1 MCGITGLWE
10 PGKTG
15 SEAYLEA
22 RVRSMANRLLHRGPD
37 DEGVWTDANAGL
49 AFGHRRLSIIDLSP
63 LGHQPMLSASG
74 RYVVVF
80 NGELY
85 NFTDLRVD
93 LEGQGHVFRGHS
105 DTEVLL
111 AEVERVGIER
121 AVEKF
126 NGMFAIALWDRREQT
141 LTLARDPFGEKPLY
155 YCRVS
160 GGVLFGSEL
169 KALAAHPNFR
179 GEIDREALTLY
190 MRHGYVPGPWSIY
203 RGVCKLPPGHLL
215 TIRDGLRELEAPKAY
230 WSAKTAAEKALQNPF
245 RGTEAEATRELEL
258 LLKDAIGLRMVSDVP
273 LGAFLSG
280 GIDSS
285 TVVALMQAQSARP
298 VKTFTIGFREQGFNE
313 AEDAAAVARHLGT
326 EHTELYLSPNDIIG
340 VIPQVPHFYDEPFAD
355 SSQLPTYLVSQLA
368 RRQVT
373 VSLSGDGGD
382 ELFGGYNRYAWE
394 RQSHRAI
401 GWAPL
406 EVRRALAGVVS
417 AVSPER
423 WDMAFEHL
431 GWALPSVLRQRN
443 PGDKLHKLAD
453 VLRSPDRAST
463 YLSLI
468 SSWQQPEQVVLQG
481 QEPRTLVRSPA
492 KWVRAREYSERF
504 MYLDTV
510 TYLPDDILVKLD
522 RAAMAVSLEGRV
534 PLLDTRVFDFAWRL
548 PWHFRVRGQQGKWL
562 LRKVLYRYVPQ
573 KLVERPKTGF
583 GVPLHAWLRGPLRSW
598 VEDLLS
604 EERLKREGFLDSGL
618 IRKAWKEH
626 LSGARNWQSR
636 LWTVLMFQSWL
647 DRYNR
652 ARAS

>member
-1 MCGITGLWE
+1 
-10 PGKTG
+10 
-15 SEAYLEA
+15 
-22 RVRSMANRLLHRGPD
+22 MANRLLHRGPD
-37 DEGVWTDANAGL
+37 DEGFWIDERAGV

-63 LGHQPMLSASG
+63 LGHQPMESASK

-85 NFTDLRVD
+85 NFTDLRVG
-93 LEGQGHVFRGHS
+93 LEAQGHTFRGHS

-111 AEVERVGIER
+111 AQVEQLGVER
-121 AVEKF
+121 AVERF
-126 NGMFAIALWDRREQT
+126 NGMFAFALWDRREQA
-141 LTLARDPFGEKPLY
+141 LTIARDPFGEKPLY
-155 YCRVS
+155 YCRVP
-160 GGVLFGSEL
+160 GGFLFGSEL

-203 RGVCKLPPGHLL
+203 RGVHKLPPGHLL
-215 TIRDGLRELEAPKAY
+215 TLRDGAREPEAPRAY
-230 WSAKTAAEKALQNPF
+230 WSAKSVAEQAQQHPF
-245 RGTEAEATRELEL
+245 RGSEEEATRELEL

-326 EHTELYLSPNDIIG
+326 EHTELYLSAQDVLG
-340 VIPQVPHFYDEPFAD
+340 VIPKVPEFYDEPFAD

-394 RQSHRAI
+394 RQAHRAL

-406 EVRRALAGVVS
+406 EVRKTVANALSG
-417 AVSPER
+417 VSPER
-423 WDMAFEHL
+423 WDTTFDRL
-431 GWALPSVLRQRN
+431 GRLLPPVLRQRN
-443 PGDKLHKLAD
+443 PGDKLHKLAE
-453 VLRSPDRAST
+453 VLRARDRDGT

-468 SSWQQPEQVVLQG
+468 SSWQKPEEIVLG
-481 QEPRTLVRSPA
+481 GREPRTAVRDPSQ
-492 KWVRAREYSERF
+492 WVRTKEYSERF
-504 MYLDTV
+504 MYLDAI

-534 PLLDTRVFDFAWRL
+534 PLLDTRVFEFAWKL
-548 PWHFRVRGQQGKWL
+548 PWHFKVRGQQGKWL

-583 GVPLHAWLRGPLRSW
+583 GVPLHTWLRGPLRPW
-598 VEDLLS
+598 VEELLS
-604 EERLKREGFLDSGL
+604 EERLRREGFLDATL
-618 IRKAWKEH
+618 VRRTWNEH
-626 LSGARNWQSR
+626 LSGARNWQAR

-647 DRYNR
+647 DRYTR